1 MISES
6 INSQISNGLVK
17 IWGIISLI
25 TYFLG
30 LFKLL
35 KDDEY
40 DEFFAAKVSV
50 FVKFPQIL
58 PSFLMGVISLGL
70 IIVPPIGIFVSFI
83 LWIYIITVYITTSI
97 VVAIACI
104 KIKKAGRLS
113 TVSAVTLGILS
124 FMPIMEYIVPL
135 FLLVKVG
142 NKKRIEN

>member
-1 MISES
+1 M
-6 INSQISNGLVK
+6 
-17 IWGIISLI
+17 I

-83 LWIYIITVYITTSI
+83 LWIYIITVYITTSNS
-97 VVAIACI
+97 IANLNSGLQ
-104 KIKKAGRLS
+104 K
-113 TVSAVTLGILS
+113 
-124 FMPIMEYIVPL
+124 
-135 FLLVKVG
+135 
-142 NKKRIEN
+142 